1 MKTQLEM
8 ILEDTLEK
16 CGVKVFGFCSAD
28 ALPQNKEEIEKI
40 LPGACSIVVIAV
52 PHSRSAISSKNV
64 QVRQYDTIHTYD
76 ITALASHSVVSALES
91 LGHRAVAVPAFI
103 PIEMTPPKRGMKG
116 AIDWRAAGVAAGI
129 GTYGKSGLL
138 VTREYGSAIR
148 IVGVVT
154 DARLQAG
161 KPLIESVCIGCMKC
175 IKACPT
181 SALLGDGKIDKK
193 KCGDA
198 IFATG
203 FRAWRDFLDKITEA
217 SVEEKQ
223 KLLDGQMCMDLWQNF
238 MTGNYYSCFVCQA
251 VCDKKI

>member
-1 MKTQLEM
+1 
-8 ILEDTLEK
+8 
-16 CGVKVFGFCSAD
+16 
-28 ALPQNKEEIEKI
+28 
-40 LPGACSIVVIAV
+40 
-52 PHSRSAISSKNV
+52 
-64 QVRQYDTIHTYD
+64 
-76 ITALASHSVVSALES
+76 
-91 LGHRAVAVPAFI
+91 
-103 PIEMTPPKRGMKG
+103 
-116 AIDWRAAGVAAGI
+116 
-129 GTYGKSGLL
+129 
-138 VTREYGSAIR
+138 
-148 IVGVVT
+148 
-154 DARLQAG
+154 
-161 KPLIESVCIGCMKC
+161 MKC

-198 IFATG
+198 IFTTG